1 MQRLFRLLSSA
12 HSCKVTTDSQHHQ
25 LSKSTRLHY
34 YSESSSFYEIIPS
47 LSSSDPISQDRFW
60 IFIALVYLFIF
71 FLIKLKRLK
80 LIFELYLK
88 NS

>member
-1 MQRLFRLLSSA
+1 MQRLFRFLSSA

-34 YSESSSFYEIIPS
+34 SSESSSFYEIIPS
-47 LSSSDPISQDRFW
+47 LSSSDPISQGRIW
-60 IFIALVYLFIF
+60 IFITLVYLFIC

-88 NS
+88 KS

>member
-1 MQRLFRLLSSA
+1 MQRLFRFLSSA

-47 LSSSDPISQDRFW
+47 LSSSDPISQGRIW
-60 IFIALVYLFIF
+60 IFITLVYLFICL
-71 FLIKLKRLK
+71 LIKLKRLK

-88 NS
+88 KS

>member
-47 LSSSDPISQDRFW
+47 LSSSDPISQDRFR
-60 IFIALVYLFIF
+60 IFTALVYLFI
-71 FLIKLKRLK
+71 
-80 LIFELYLK
+80 
-88 NS
+88 

>member
-1 MQRLFRLLSSA
+1 MQRLFRFLSSA

-47 LSSSDPISQDRFW
+47 LSSSDPISQGRIW
-60 IFIALVYLFIF
+60 IFTTSVYLYSCAFNFIRK
-71 FLIKLKRLK
+71 IKIL
-80 LIFELYLK
+80 F
-88 NS
+88 

>member
-1 MQRLFRLLSSA
+1 MQRLFRFLSSA

-47 LSSSDPISQDRFW
+47 LSSSDPISQGRIW
-60 IFIALVYLFIF
+60 IFTTSVYLYSCGFNFI
-71 FLIKLKRLK
+71 LGH
-80 LIFELYLK
+80 YLK
-88 NS
+88 KS